1 MGWICKCWYVFS
13 NIGLLLILLSVTT
26 VFLRAFKGKAT
37 SNSINNTNSE
47 NESVNVHRT
56 IHKNFDI
63 VGNYIKVEKIN
74 RNIQVQKK
82 KRHKNIK
89 RSIEGQKEKQDYEYK
104 KDADKKFEE
113 FAENLLK
120 YDSKNIKDYK
130 DIKDLEC
137 EFVSTF

>member
-1 MGWICKCWYVFS
+1 MGRICKYWYVFS
-13 NIGLLLILLSVTT
+13 DIGLLLILLSVTT
-26 VFLRAFKGKAT
+26 GLMGAFKGKAT

-47 NESVNVHRT
+47 NESVNVYRT
-56 IHKNFDI
+56 KHKNFDI

-74 RNIQVQKK
+74 RNIQGQKK
-82 KRHKNIK
+82 KQGYK
-89 RSIEGQKEKQDYEYK
+89 YK

>member
-1 MGWICKCWYVFS
+1 MGRICKYWYVFS
-13 NIGLLLILLSVTT
+13 DIGLLLILLSVTT
-26 VFLRAFKGKAT
+26 GLMGAFKGKAT

-47 NESVNVHRT
+47 NESVNVYRT
-56 IHKNFDI
+56 KHKSFDI

-74 RNIQVQKK
+74 RNIQGQKK

-89 RSIEGQKEKQDYEYK
+89 RSLEGQKEKQGYKYK